1 LDFESGRLK
10 CLREQPRVPG
20 LSLRG
25 GFHGGAANQH
35 QYQTM
40 KLASTLWVGAALT
53 LSVSAFSADAS
64 LATQKQRSS
73 YGVGMNV
80 GKRFRHESIDLDFDA
95 FVKGFKDAMTDA
107 KPGLTDAELNEAM
120 AKLRTDVEQKASEQ
134 GEKSKKEGADFLAK
148 NKNEKGVQTTP
159 SGLQYIVIKDGTGPT
174 PKETD
179 TVKVHYRGTLINGT
193 EFDSSYARNEP
204 AVFPV
209 NGVIKG
215 WVEALQKMKVGSK
228 WKLFI
233 PSDLAYGEN
242 AQGQIPANATLIFEV
257 ELLGIEKPAGK

>member
-1 LDFESGRLK
+1 ME
-10 CLREQPRVPG
+10 VPPT
-20 LSLRG
+20 ST
-25 GFHGGAANQH
+25 NII
-35 QYQTM
+35 M
-40 KLASTLWVGAALT
+40 KLVSSLCVGAAIALT
-53 LSVSAFSADAS
+53 LPTFSADAS

-80 GKRFRHESIDLDFDA
+80 GKRFKHDMIDLDLDA
-95 FVKGFKDAMTDA
+95 FVHGFKDAMTDA
-107 KPGLTDAELNEAM
+107 KPGLTDAELNDAM
-120 AKLRTDVEQKASEQ
+120 AKLRTDVEQKVSEA
-134 GEKSKKEGADFLAK
+134 GEKSKKEGADFLVK
-148 NKNEKGVQTTP
+148 NKSEKGVQTTP
-159 SGLQYIVIKDGTGPT
+159 SGLQYIVLKEGTGPI
-174 PKETD
+174 PKESD

-228 WKLFI
+228 WKLFV
-233 PSDLAYGEN
+233 PSELAYGEN
-242 AQGQIPANATLIFEV
+242 SQGAIPPNATLIFEV